1 MIEWLLARGAN
12 VNAKNYEGKT
22 PRTVALEGGKAV
34 VAEILRRHGAVE

>member
-22 PRTVALEGGKAV
+22 PLTAALEGGKTE
-34 VAEILRRHGAVE
+34 VAERLRRQGA